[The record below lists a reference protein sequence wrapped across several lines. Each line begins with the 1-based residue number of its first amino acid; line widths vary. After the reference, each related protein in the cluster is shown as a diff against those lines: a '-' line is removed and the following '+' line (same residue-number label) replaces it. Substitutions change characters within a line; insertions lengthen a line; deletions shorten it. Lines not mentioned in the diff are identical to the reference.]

1 MGSTVLRIV
10 GWAVALL
17 VGAFYG
23 AAGTVGQAFMLGPVP
38 VGLVL
43 ATIGSAALLIA
54 LRTLTGDRVNA
65 LFGGLGITAATFLFS
80 QVGPGG
86 SAIVAAP
93 TPGHRMG
100 SAAVDD
106 RRPRA
111 DGAGGVLA
119 RPVAPA
125 GAGGIRPVLTARRW
139 LSLSKRPGVRGVPV
153 PSTGSG
159 IWACVGPSG
168 RGGG

>member
-43 ATIGSAALLIA
+43 ATIGSAAFLIA

-93 TPGHRMG
+93 TPGTEWVPLLWTIVGPALMALVAFWPDLSHLR
-100 SAAVDD
+100 
-106 RRPRA
+106 
-111 DGAGGVLA
+111 
-119 RPVAPA
+119 APA
-125 GAGGIRPVLTARRW
+125 ASAQ
-139 LSLSKRPGVRGVPV
+139 S
-153 PSTGSG
+153 
-159 IWACVGPSG
+159 
-168 RGGG
+168 